1 MALVDIVGLNFFP
14 TQILADK
21 KEYSARDV
29 AQALNLA
36 RQKAH
41 TSRKLHLTNTAEYWL
56 VVFTLHLKIKLGYL
70 EPIIFFGRLLI
81 SIVQV
86 QTQKTT
92 VPVRASYGIAMTEL
106 NK

>member
-1 MALVDIVGLNFFP
+1 MI
-14 TQILADK
+14 TK
-21 KEYSARDV
+21 TRDEEV
-29 AQALNLA
+29 ESS
-36 RQKAH
+36 QKAH
-41 TSRKLHLTNTAEYWL
+41 TSRKRHLTNTAEYWL